1 MATSGSGRGSDAG
14 PRSLLFDSASLEE
27 TEDFLSTAYTPMK
40 IGGPVE
46 DARVRISRRAAGP
59 VAMDRLDFGYTMA
72 YDARS
77 LDRVCLISMHE
88 GTLAD
93 LTDGREEVYGPEET
107 FLLTPPDR
115 PYRGEVRAARYTIAL
130 FDTALLD
137 AVSPTAPDDA
147 PVRLTGSRPV
157 TPAAGRQLAA
167 AVAYVR
173 DHVLDD
179 PAAGANE
186 LLVGTAARHL
196 AASALAALP
205 RSGRDTVR
213 PADTTDAT
221 PATVRRAVAFIE
233 ANADDDVTLAQIATA
248 AYVTPRALQYAFRRH
263 LGTTPL
269 GYLRRVRL
277 AAAHRDLLAAD
288 PASTTVT
295 AVAMR
300 WGFAHPGHFAAH
312 YRDAYEVAPS
322 ATLNSL
328 S

>member
-1 MATSGSGRGSDAG
+1 MTVSDSGSDAG
-14 PRSLLFDSASLEE
+14 ARSLLFDSASLEE
-27 TEDFLSTAYTPMK
+27 TEEFLSTAYTPMR

-59 VAMDRLDFGYTMA
+59 LAMDRLDFGYTMA

-77 LDRVCLISMHE
+77 LGQVCLISMHE

-93 LTDGREEVYGPEET
+93 LTDGREEVFGPGET
-107 FLLTPPDR
+107 FLIAPPDR

-137 AVSPTAPDDA
+137 AVAPVA
-147 PVRLTGSRPV
+147 PGGPPVRLTGPRPV

-179 PAAGANE
+179 PAAGAHE

-196 AASALAALP
+196 AAATLAALP
-205 RSGRDTVR
+205 HSGRDDGR
-213 PADTTDAT
+213 PADTADAT

-233 ANADDDVTLAQIATA
+233 ANAHQNITLAHIATA

-263 LGTTPL
+263 LDSTPL

-288 PASTTVT
+288 PGATTVT
-295 AVAMR
+295 AVARR
-300 WGFAHPGHFAAH
+300 WGFAHPGHFAAY
-312 YRDAYEVAPS
+312 YRDAYRVAPS
-322 ATLNSL
+322 ATLNSF